1 MVAIIGNTFVITMLT
16 IQAWLYGA
24 LKQIPWKA
32 RLAWAGLGCVVC
44 CPFESCTTWKT
55 LLLLLFFFY
64 NLETHFLST
73 VVLKVILNWFSPIWF
88 KHIPFV
94 NLHVHILI
102 VDIWLYLFQ
111 KFYIKCKKMWIL
123 REKVTFVTR
132 EFNSSFI
139 LILLVILY

>member
-1 MVAIIGNTFVITMLT
+1 MVAIIGNTLVITMWI

-24 LKQIPWKA
+24 EKQIPCKA
-32 RLAWAGLGCVVC
+32 RLGWAGLCGLL
-44 CPFESCTTWKT
+44 PIWKLYHMEDLT
-55 LLLLLFFFY
+55 SACFFFF

-73 VVLKVILNWFSPIWF
+73 VVLNVILNWFSPIWF

-111 KFYIKCKKMWIL
+111 KFSIQCKKMWIL
-123 REKVTFVTR
+123 REKLTFVTR